1 MRRSIHRV
9 VLIAAG
15 FVLMAGVLFPEEKEA
30 QPIRPALLVIDI
42 QNQFLAGMAE
52 KDMALQYI
60 NGLIWMFRENGFPI
74 IRIYHTDPKW
84 GPNPDSKEFQFPESV
99 NIRDD
104 DPKIVKNYPSAFKK
118 TDLDQTLKNLNCN
131 TLFLCGLSATAC
143 VLATYHTAQD
153 LDYNVFIVRDA
164 IMSPNARHTDFVE
177 EVFNTVPWEAVRVML
192 ESAK

>member
-1 MRRSIHRV
+1 MNKIPRWKNFIIISLTV
-9 VLIAAG
+9 CVGFLAAENKT
-15 FVLMAGVLFPEEKEA
+15 VK
-30 QPIRPALLVIDI
+30 PIRPALLVIDI
-42 QNQFLAGMAE
+42 QNQFLDGMAE
-52 KDMALQYI
+52 KDMALKYI

-104 DPKIVKNYPSAFKK
+104 DPKIVKHYSSAFKK
-118 TDLDQTLKNLNCN
+118 TELDQTLKNLNCN

-143 VLATYHTAQD
+143 VLATYHCAQD

-192 ESAK
+192 ESVK

>member
-9 VLIAAG
+9 VLVVGLILA
-15 FVLMAGVLFPEEKEA
+15 AGVLFPGEKEA

-42 QNQFLAGMAE
+42 QNQFITGMAE

-60 NGLIWMFRENGFPI
+60 NGLIWMFRENGFPV
-74 IRIYHTDPKW
+74 IRVYHTDPKW
-84 GPNPDSKEFQFPESV
+84 GPKPDSKEFQFPESI
-99 NIRDD
+99 NIEDD

-118 TDLDQTLKNLNCN
+118 TELDQTLKDLNCN

-143 VLATYHTAQD
+143 VLATYHTAQY
-153 LDYNVFIVRDA
+153 LDYNVFMVRDA

-177 EVFNTVPWEAVRVML
+177 EVFNTIPWEAVRVML

>member
-1 MRRSIHRV
+1 MNKAIHWLSLV
-9 VLIAAG
+9 IIGLTLCVGSLVA
-15 FVLMAGVLFPEEKEA
+15 EDKEVK
-30 QPIRPALLVIDI
+30 PIQPALLVIDI
-42 QNQFLAGMAE
+42 QNQFLSGMAE
-52 KDMALQYI
+52 KDMVLQYI

-74 IRIYHTDPKW
+74 IRVYHTDPQW
-84 GPNPDSKEFQFPESV
+84 GPKPDSKEFQFPESI
-99 NIRDD
+99 NIKDD

-118 TDLDQTLKNLNCN
+118 TELDQILQDLNCN
-131 TLFLCGLSATAC
+131 TLFLCGLNATAC

-177 EVFNTVPWEAVRVML
+177 EVFNTVPWEVVQVIL